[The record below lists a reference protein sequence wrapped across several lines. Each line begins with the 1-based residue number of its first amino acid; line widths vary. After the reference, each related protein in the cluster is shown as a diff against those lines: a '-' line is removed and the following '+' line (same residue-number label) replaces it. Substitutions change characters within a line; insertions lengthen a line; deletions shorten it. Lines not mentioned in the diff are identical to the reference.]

1 MPTFVRVTELGSG
14 TVNWVNLDHVRQL
27 IVKKPVKQ
35 LGPARTVV
43 TIDSNWV
50 ERRLDV
56 AETPEEILAQV
67 QPRPAG

>member
-1 MPTFVRVTELGSG
+1 MFVRVTELGSG

-35 LGPARTVV
+35 LGAARTVV